1 MIECLPFI
9 FFFPISFSLVSLHF
23 LSDSLSLFSSF
34 QQGDE
39 DKVVP
44 PNQSI
49 TMHAALKEKGLPC
62 ALKLYEGEQHGFR
75 QAANIQD
82 ALQSEL
88 YFFSQVFKF
97 KAAGDIPA
105 FPIDNL
111 D

>member
-1 MIECLPFI
+1 M
-9 FFFPISFSLVSLHF
+9 
-23 LSDSLSLFSSF
+23 
-34 QQGDE
+34 
-39 DKVVP
+39 P

-62 ALKLYEGEQHGFR
+62 ALKLYKGEQHGFR